1 MNNGSSM
8 RANPFYWRTQMIQTV
23 QIPAGSSAL
32 RRLCGPQRK
41 PLCQSPWAST
51 PVSSEQFHFDQISF
65 QMNTE
70 FVAINDAFE
79 NLRFGSIQTLT
90 FKETEF

>member
-23 QIPAGSSAL
+23 QMPAGSSEL

-51 PVSSEQFHFDQISF
+51 PVSSEQF
-65 QMNTE
+65 QMNIE
-70 FVAINDAFE
+70 FVAINEAFE
-79 NLRFGSIQTLT
+79 NLRFGSTQALT